1 MPIFRNLTIRIHR
14 DSNIPLY
21 NQIKEQIRGQ
31 VYAGILKSGDQLPTI
46 KELALLLSV
55 NFNTVALAYR
65 DLTAQGV
72 LVTIRGK
79 GTFVAVAPA
88 ERDPQRLRQEKL
100 QGLVNALL
108 KEAARLGYTPDDVW
122 QTIQTYF
129 NR

>member
-1 MPIFRNLTIRIHR
+1 VPIFKNLIIHINR

-31 VYAGILKSGDQLPTI
+31 VFAGNLQSGDQLPTI

-72 LVTIRGK
+72 LVTIRGR
-79 GTFVAVAPA
+79 GTFVAATLYDQD
-88 ERDPQRLRQEKL
+88 RQRQRQEKL
-100 QGLVNALL
+100 EALVNALL
-108 KEAARLGYTPDDVW
+108 KEAARLGYTRRVW
-122 QTIQTYF
+122 QSIQVHF
-129 NR
+129 SR

>member
-1 MPIFRNLTIRIHR
+1 MPIFKNLTIRVNR

-31 VYAGILKSGDQLPTI
+31 VYAGQLNSGDQLPTI
-46 KELALLLSV
+46 KELAFLLSV

-72 LVTIRGK
+72 LVCIRGK
-79 GTFVAVAPA
+79 GTFVATTAV

-108 KEAARLGYTPDDVW
+108 KEASRLGYTPEEVW